1 METFFTNV
9 VLPLGVYLI
18 PVSLGL
24 MLLGLLWGMASNP
37 RGAVKSLAGMA
48 VMALIFIIAYQTAD
62 PTNYSS
68 IPATASTV
76 KAVQAGLTT
85 FVVLLVVTL
94 LAMIGSGVR
103 NLIK

>member
-18 PVSLGL
+18 PVSFLL
-24 MLLGLLWGMASNP
+24 MALGLLWGMASNP
-37 RGAVKSLAGMA
+37 RGAIKSLAGIG
-48 VMALIFIIAYQTAD
+48 VMALIFLIAYQTAD

-68 IPATASTV
+68 IPATDTV
-76 KAVQAGLTT
+76 VKIVEAGLVT
-85 FVVLLVVTL
+85 FLILLAITL
-94 LAMIGSGVR
+94 MAMIGSGVR